1 MRFLRSAILFGL
13 GLGGGVLAASSI
25 DIERAEPLM
34 SWARDMLPA
43 GQATDVHAGPDKAA
57 GEGGREILYYRHP
70 MGLPETSQE
79 PKKDSM
85 GMDYIPVY
93 EGEAADESGTVTIST
108 ERIQRSG
115 VRTAPVARRAITR
128 PVIVPGAVQ
137 VDEGR
142 VKVVSLRA
150 EGFIEELFVD
160 RTGAS
165 VEKGQKLFRVYMPA
179 LQQAQVDVLLVA
191 RERGATGPARQRLV
205 DGASQKLRNLG
216 VDESFVRAVVEKGEN
231 IRTIDWQSPLA
242 GVVLEKKVVEGQRVM
257 PGDELYRIA
266 DLSTVWVIA
275 NVPEHDL
282 ANVQVGDDAEI
293 TFRAFSDAPRL
304 GKIAFIYPDLKPET
318 RTARVRIELDNPDGA
333 LRADMYADVA
343 IKNARDNEPVLAVPE
358 SALIDSGKRQVV
370 LVARGEGRFEPRA
383 VSVGRRGDGHVEITE
398 GVTEGEEVVTAATF
412 LIDAESNLKAALSQ
426 FNAPEQKP

>member
-1 MRFLRSAILFGL
+1 MRMMRSVALLCL
-13 GLGGGVLAASSI
+13 GLIIGLLAAHWLYVSQPS
-25 DIERAEPLM
+25 ALN
-34 SWARDMLPA
+34 WARDLLLIGKNA
-43 GQATDVHAGPDKAA
+43 DIQAGPDEAA
-57 GEGGREILYYRHP
+57 KEDGKKLLYYRHP

-79 PKKDSM
+79 PKQDSM

-115 VRTAPVARRAITR
+115 VRTEPAAMRPIVR
-128 PVIVPGAVQ
+128 PVIVPGAVT

-150 EGFIEELFVD
+150 EGFIEELFID
-160 RTGAS
+160 RTGQP
-165 VEKGQKLFRVYMPA
+165 VEKGEKLFRVYMPL
-179 LQQAQVDVLLVA
+179 LQQAQVDLLLTSG
-191 RERGATGPARQRLV
+191 ERGATGLSRQRLI

-216 VDESFVRAVVEKGEN
+216 VDEDFIARVVEKGEN
-231 IRTIDWQSPLA
+231 IRTIDWTAPLS

-266 DLSTVWVIA
+266 DLSSVWVIA

-282 ANVQVGDDAEI
+282 SHVRIGDDAEI
-293 TFRAFSDAPRL
+293 TFRAFPDAPRL

-318 RTARVRIELDNPDGA
+318 RTARVRIELDNSDGA

-343 IKNARDNEPVLAVPE
+343 IRSARDTAPVLAVPE

-370 LVARGEGRFEPRA
+370 LVAKGEGKFEPRA
-383 VSVGRRGDGHVEITE
+383 VTIGRRGEGHVEITD
-398 GVTEGEEVVTAATF
+398 GVSEGEDVVTAANF

-426 FNAPEQKP
+426 FTAPEQKP